1 MTNNTIRQ
9 AEIRVIAPDM
19 SRGTLNALGLSGIT
33 TVGELVALGKD
44 GTGSLRGIGSRGMM
58 EISDFLEGLGM
69 LREWEENL

>member
-1 MTNNTIRQ
+1 MASSTIRQ

-19 SRGTLNALGLSGIT
+19 SRGTLNALSSNGIT
-33 TVGELVALGKD
+33 TVGELVAMGKD
-44 GTGSLRGIGSRGMM
+44 GTMTLRGIGSRAVM